1 MKKKILIL
9 LPVFLLCG
17 GYVAYGKFLKKPPPV
32 PRIVGTIYV
41 MPKQFT
47 LNMADGRYATLTV
60 ALVLDPKEVIPATA
74 DGGGTP
80 PDGYG
85 NLPEEAAIRDIVT
98 NIVTN
103 EPGRTL
109 TNEQGRSKLKQEIL
123 NQIKKTTDV
132 KVDQVLLPDVAVQ

>member
-9 LPVFLLCG
+9 LPVLLLGG
-17 GYVAYGKFLKKPPPV
+17 GYVAYGKFLKKPPPP
-32 PRIVGTIYV
+32 PRIEGTIYV

-60 ALVLDPKEVIPATA
+60 ALVLDPKEVLAA
-74 DGGGTP
+74 SAEGGATP

-103 EPGRTL
+103 QPGSTL
-109 TNEQGRSKLKQEIL
+109 TNEQGRTKIKDEIL
-123 NQIKKTTDV
+123 AQIKKTTDV
-132 KVDQVLLPDVAVQ
+132 KVDEVLFPDVAVQ

>member
-9 LPVFLLCG
+9 LPVLLLGG
-17 GYVAYGKFLKKPPPV
+17 GYVAYGKFLKKPPPP
-32 PRIVGTIYV
+32 PRIAGTIYV

-60 ALVLDPKEVIPATA
+60 ALVLDPKEVLAA
-74 DGGGTP
+74 SAEGGATP

-103 EPGRTL
+103 QRGSTL
-109 TNEQGRSKLKQEIL
+109 TNEQGRTKIKEEIL
-123 NQIKKTTDV
+123 AQIKKTTDV
-132 KVDQVLLPDVAVQ
+132 KVDEVLLPDVAVQ

>member
-9 LPVFLLCG
+9 LPVLLLGG
-17 GYVAYGKFLKKPPPV
+17 GYVAYGKFLKKPPPP
-32 PRIVGTIYV
+32 PRIEGTIYV

-60 ALVLDPKEVIPATA
+60 ALVLDPKEVLAA
-74 DGGGTP
+74 SAEGGATP

-85 NLPEEAAIRDIVT
+85 SLPEEAAIRDIVT

-103 EPGRTL
+103 QAGSTL
-109 TNEQGRSKLKQEIL
+109 TNEQGRTKIKDEIL
-123 NQIKKTTDV
+123 AQIKKTTDV
-132 KVDQVLLPDVAVQ
+132 KVDEVLFPDVAVQ

>member
-9 LPVFLLCG
+9 LPVLLLGG
-17 GYVAYGKFLKKPPPV
+17 GYVAYGKFLKKPPPP
-32 PRIVGTIYV
+32 PRIEGTIYV

-60 ALVLDPKEVIPATA
+60 ALVLDPKEVLAA
-74 DGGGTP
+74 SAEGGATP

-85 NLPEEAAIRDIVT
+85 SLPEEAAIRDIVT

-103 EPGRTL
+103 QPGSTL
-109 TNEQGRSKLKQEIL
+109 TNEQGRTKIKDEIL
-123 NQIKKTTDV
+123 AQIKKTTDV
-132 KVDQVLLPDVAVQ
+132 KVDEVLFPDVAVQ